1 MSVSRLDIR
10 NKCLTVKQNDGC
22 LFIKEQTGQLG
33 YEHLLCVSGDE
44 RVLADA
50 FDEYLATDVFNH
62 YVKCRDINVLKNKS
76 NAFTSSDVIGLE
88 FNFIHTDPGES
99 TTLVMTSDNQ
109 TTDITAKVTGDASSP
124 VFEFGDD
131 NNTIQFTAAETKRV
145 KIGDYWYQVTFIE
158 FKTAVFT
165 IDRVERFLF
174 PEGSIAV
181 MDELGSELVYQN
193 TDVQHVPTVIAKID
207 ELMGEIVY
215 QHEPIPMQSS
225 IFKVMID
232 ELVGEVVFEDGS
244 LDVIPPY
251 NITVCDVPEPI
262 ASIPTAC
269 GDAAYYSVDSVN
281 PSSYTVID
289 LPIEQIQAS
298 MTYGGNYT
306 TWNQSAPAHP
316 SSYYVQYI
324 ASKWRYAPFNPQ
336 MDREQKEPYDL
347 PAAWDYELF
356 NGDHIYK
363 FFIQVVAGNQ
373 RAYGRWKLKPGQTL
387 VTDPANLEIK
397 IVSWTSDQPVKW
409 KENWVVHPTSS
420 DVRLVFYSNPEIFYG
435 SQNANPPVGWFGYPS
450 WTNMTRATDEDG
462 NYNPC

>member
-22 LFIKEQTGQLG
+22 LFIKERTGQLG

-76 NAFTSSDVIGLE
+76 NTFTTSDVIGLE

-109 TTDITAKVTGDASSP
+109 TTDITAKVTGDAASP

-165 IDRVERFLF
+165 IDRVEKFLF
-174 PEGSIAV
+174 PAGSIAV
-181 MDELGSELVYQN
+181 MDEMASELVYQN

-215 QHEPIPMQSS
+215 QHEPILMQSS

-262 ASIPTAC
+262 GPPPTAC

-289 LPIEQIQAS
+289 LPIEHVQAS
-298 MTYGGNYT
+298 IPVGAYT
-306 TWNQSAPAHP
+306 GWHQSAPAAP
-316 SSYYVQYI
+316 SSYYRQYI
-324 ASKWRYAPFNPQ
+324 TGSWRYTQFNYKMDSEQSLPHQVQNPF
-336 MDREQKEPYDL
+336 
-347 PAAWDYELF
+347 DYELL
-356 NGDHIYK
+356 NGEHIYK
-363 FFIQVVAGNQ
+363 FYIQVVSGNQ
-373 RAYGRWKLKPGQTL
+373 SAYGRWRLKPNQTL
-387 VTDPANLEIK
+387 VTDPTNLE
-397 IVSWTSDQPVKW
+397 VSIETWTSDQPVKW
-409 KENWVVHPTSS
+409 KQNWVVHPTSN
-420 DVRLVFYSNPEIFYG
+420 DVRIVYYADSTLAAGQS
-435 SQNANPPVGWFGYPS
+435 SA